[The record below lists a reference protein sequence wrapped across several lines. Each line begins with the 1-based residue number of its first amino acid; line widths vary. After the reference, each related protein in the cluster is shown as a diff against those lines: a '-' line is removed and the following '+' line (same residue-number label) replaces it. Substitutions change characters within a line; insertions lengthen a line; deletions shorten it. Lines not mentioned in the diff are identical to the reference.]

1 MSYTQVNQMKLMKQ
15 QTLNIKILM
24 LKKTIINKSRQVLI
38 FKSTIDLEQI
48 LKTAYLKTHKQLW
61 CMKLVKLEELVILV
75 FKIIKQITSIWVFL
89 TNQLIT

>member
-15 QTLNIKILM
+15 LTLNIKILM

-48 LKTAYLKTHKQLW
+48 LKTA
-61 CMKLVKLEELVILV
+61 
-75 FKIIKQITSIWVFL
+75 
-89 TNQLIT
+89 